1 MLQGSHKGAS
11 PPSTGGALWGDCYFM
26 HEYRRDHQLVVLR
39 DSSLNPL
46 GKLVGSI
53 AVRAPLF
60 WYCKARCSQ
69 WRNSLRE
76 DSIHSPI
83 RMCIG
88 IRVCLECLRAMSLQ
102 SSELEGST
110 IVRIWLG
117 PQLSL
122 HYTLVQSIVIV
133 RARICTCHRR
143 LKCAAKGSRSSMG
156 KDIRRPQPRPQAI
169 IM

>member
-11 PPSTGGALWGDCYFM
+11 PPSTGGALWGDCCFM
-26 HEYRRDHQLVVLR
+26 HEYRRDHQLVVLK

-53 AVRAPLF
+53 AVRAPLHST
-60 WYCKARCSQ
+60 ARLDAHNKENLSPRGFYPLADSSGFECV
-69 WRNSLRE
+69 WNANGPMSLR
-76 DSIHSPI
+76 
-83 RMCIG
+83 
-88 IRVCLECLRAMSLQ
+88 

-110 IVRIWLG
+110 IVRFRLG
-117 PQLSL
+117 PP
-122 HYTLVQSIVIV
+122 LVQRFGVD

-143 LKCAAKGSRSSMG
+143 LKCAPKGSRSSMG